1 MNIFREDMLVG
12 QVAVV
17 TGAVRGIGRAIAVA
31 LASAGADVAILDLCS
46 PENAEGTVNEITS
59 LGRRAMFYTCNVG
72 ESADVN
78 EVVTAIVKDFGRIDI
93 LVNNAGIARDG
104 LIMQM
109 SDENFNDVINTNLRG
124 TFNMTRAVSRRMLRQ
139 KSGRICNISSVA
151 GIMGNAGQAN
161 YAASKAGVIGLT
173 KSVAQELAGRGITV
187 NAIAPGFVE
196 TSMTKELENSPLLAR
211 IPLGRMAQPTE
222 IADTVVFLCSPAA
235 SYITGE
241 VVRVDGGMAM

>member
-1 MNIFREDMLVG
+1 MNIFREDMLIG

-46 PENAEGTVNEITS
+46 PENAEGAVNEITS
-59 LGRRAMFYTCNVG
+59 LGRRAMFYRCNVG

-78 EVVTAIVKDFGRIDI
+78 EVVTAIVKEFGRIDI

-109 SDENFNDVINTNLRG
+109 SDENYNDVINTNLRG

-196 TSMTKELENSPLLAR
+196 TSMTKELEDSPLLAR
-211 IPLGRMAQPTE
+211 VPLGRMAKPAE

-241 VVRVDGGMAM
+241 VVRVDGGMVG